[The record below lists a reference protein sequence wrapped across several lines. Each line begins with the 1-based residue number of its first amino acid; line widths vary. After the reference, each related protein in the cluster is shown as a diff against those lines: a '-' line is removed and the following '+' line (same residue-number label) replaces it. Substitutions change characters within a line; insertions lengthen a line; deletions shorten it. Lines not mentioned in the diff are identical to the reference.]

1 MKEVSLVCLSTT
13 NIINIQSNSLIK
25 IDNIQ
30 SMLPYA
36 STVPCMQDLEFLLLS
51 IFHPLLHPSQLAA
64 HEKQITMYI
73 TILSFWF
80 ARSLQQ
86 YSIARHSRVMA
97 IILINNQVGSMLQVR
112 WKINLKF
119 SNFSYCQ
126 TYIVCMEG
134 GFQIRISPIHT
145 SKGCLC
151 R

>member
-51 IFHPLLHPSQLAA
+51 IFHHLLHPSQLAA

-73 TILSFWF
+73 TILSF
-80 ARSLQQ
+80 
-86 YSIARHSRVMA
+86 
-97 IILINNQVGSMLQVR
+97 
-112 WKINLKF
+112 
-119 SNFSYCQ
+119 
-126 TYIVCMEG
+126 
-134 GFQIRISPIHT
+134 
-145 SKGCLC
+145 
-151 R
+151 